1 MTGFFAFSSVLTSF
15 GLLSAIVM
23 GFQGSG
29 YHLMVALFSAVA
41 GVSLHCLV
49 FGIFTGAGKDTR
61 ELSEDLKLSR
71 EYFEKI
77 KVFRKTNFPKAL
89 YAILLLMAAIFLGGA
104 VTVRPSPTLGLVHG
118 LFSSAAVLYNLYV
131 FFFETKSIRENARL
145 LGEVNRLAGSVASGV
160 ERKTIDPEIDLE
172 PVQPLEWNQHVRAF
186 GKFLIFLGANLFLPF
201 IYMHYIM
208 GMDYIPFWP
217 FLVSAI
223 ALVGCGYVLK
233 TRYSFS

>member
-1 MTGFFAFSSVLTSF
+1 MTGFFAIASVLTSF
-15 GLLSAIVM
+15 GLVSAIVM

-41 GVSLHCLV
+41 AVSLHCLV

-61 ELSEDLKLSR
+61 ELSEDLSLGR

-104 VTVRPSPTLGLVHG
+104 VTVKPGHLLGLVHG
-118 LFSSAAVLYNLYV
+118 LFSTATVIYNLYV
-131 FFFETKSIRENARL
+131 FYFETVSIRENARL
-145 LGEVNRLAGSVASGV
+145 LGEVNRIAGHVSTGV
-160 ERKTIDPEIDLE
+160 ERKTVDPEIDLE

-186 GKFLIFLGANLFLPF
+186 GKFLIFLGVNLFLPF

-217 FLVSAI
+217 FLLAAI
-223 ALVGCGYVLK
+223 GLILSGYTLK
-233 TRYSFS
+233 TRYSPV